1 MRLYHGSNTDIKEI
15 NLAMCRP
22 YKDFGQGFYLTVMKE
37 QAEKMANRVARI
49 YGGSPVLNIY
59 EIDDDF
65 IQRKDLNIKDF
76 GVETSEEWARFV
88 RNNRSKKFSNFSD
101 PECNL
106 DNKYDIVIGPIADD
120 DMVLL
125 FRQYENGMITFEN
138 MLNSMIYKKTT
149 NQYSF
154 HTQKAISLLRKE
166 SI

>member
-1 MRLYHGSNTDIKEI
+1 MRLYHGSNVDIKVI
-15 NLAMCRP
+15 NLALCRP

-49 YGGSPVLNIY
+49 YGGSPVLNVY

-65 IQRKDLNIKDF
+65 TQRKDLNIKDF
-76 GVETSEEWARFV
+76 RAETSEEWARFV

-138 MLNSMIYKKTT
+138 MLSSMIYKKTT

-154 HTQKAISLLRKE
+154 HTEKAVSLLRKE